1 MSMTSRQVVVRAVS
15 RALIAAAITFVV
27 VAGATMIYEEWAG
40 VRQTVLVEAEE
51 IDIGTVSAEARPK
64 VEIRFRNHGPQDRRI
79 VNFAP
84 S

>member
-1 MSMTSRQVVVRAVS
+1 MSITLRQRVVRAVS
-15 RALIAAAITFVV
+15 RSLMAAAVTFVV

-40 VRQTVLVEAEE
+40 IGQTVSIEAEE
-51 IDIGTVSAEARPK
+51 IDIGTVSLDARPK
-64 VEIRFRNHGPQDRRI
+64 VEIRFRNRGPQDRRI